1 MCIQMTQATILKAK
15 RDGRKVNVDE
25 FETACSS
32 ACSTG
37 SLVFGDVNNPEDEVT
52 ALAQDKRAYNVLDY
66 LQTKP
71 NVIYQVKVRNTN
83 EA

>member
-15 RDGRKVNVDE
+15 KEGRSVEVDE

-32 ACSTG
+32 ACTTG
-37 SLVFGDVNNPEDEVT
+37 ALVFGDVNNKEDKV
-52 ALAQDKRAYNVLDY
+52 ASLAEDKRAYNVLDY

>member
-1 MCIQMTQATILKAK
+1 MKAK
-15 RDGRKVNVDE
+15 KEGRAVNTDE

-32 ACSTG
+32 ACTTG
-37 SLVFGDVNNPEDEVT
+37 AMVFGDVNNKNDQVA
-52 ALAQDKRAYNVLDY
+52 ALAEDKRAYNVLDY

-71 NVIYQVKVRNTN
+71 NVIYQVKIKNTN